1 MIKNLVSVFFTVLF
15 MAITT
20 VPSIISVMDDSM
32 DVSIFYDLS
41 EEEEE
46 KENEKTKVLEFFFEA
61 NKEPISFMEYNGTEC
76 LGFNYKKYP
85 KPHLNLISPPP
96 EV

>member
-20 VPSIISVMDDSM
+20 VPSIISTMDDSM
-32 DVSIFYDLS
+32 DVSIYYDLS

-46 KENEKTKVLEFFFEA
+46 KENEKTKVLEFFFEG
-61 NKEPISFMEYNGTEC
+61 NRESVSFMEYSGTE
-76 LGFNYKKYP
+76 LSGFNYKKYP